1 MPAREPRFDPI
12 FGLPT
17 PLLFAHR
24 GGVRE
29 APEGTQFTFE
39 RALREARADVLE
51 LDLQR
56 TSDGELVVWHG
67 PELDNVFIDGV
78 PSKPAERTAG
88 QNDIRSHA
96 WSRLEGHAWVTGP
109 PPYPPDLSGIDMS
122 DDRRLL
128 SFRQYLE
135 LFPGVPTNIEL
146 KTGTDGSLTRD
157 DLELLIRILDAD
169 QARAERKLLV
179 VTTDHGLIKGFRE
192 KTRERSGKRYATGFS
207 AREVVVARLKSL
219 AFLPQSDCE
228 NRSLQSTH
236 ASMLSPR
243 RLVKG
248 IQKKKGAVHLFLTQF
263 GPIAAVDEEQ
273 GEPTPE
279 QLRPLLGRGVD
290 GIMTDRPVQ
299 VRRVLESLGSAP
311 GPEK

>member
-1 MPAREPRFDPI
+1 MPTPDPRCDPV

-29 APEGTQFTFE
+29 APEGTRFAFE

-56 TSDGELVVWHG
+56 SSDGELVVWHG

-78 PSKPAERTAG
+78 SSQPAQRTAG
-88 QNDIRSHA
+88 QNDIRNHA
-96 WSRLEGHAWVTGP
+96 WSELEGHAWVTGP
-109 PPYPPDLSGIDMS
+109 PPYPLDLSGIDKS

-146 KTGTDGSLTRD
+146 KTGRDGSIGHE
-157 DLELLIRILDAD
+157 DLDTLIRILDAD
-169 QARAERKLLV
+169 QDRRTRELLV
-179 VTTDHGLIKGFRE
+179 VTTNHGLIKRFRE

-207 AREVVVARLKSL
+207 AREVVAARLKAL

-236 ASMLSPR
+236 SSALSPR
-243 RLVKG
+243 RLIEAV
-248 IQKKKGAVHLFLTQF
+248 QKKKGAVHLFLTKF
-263 GPIAAVDEEQ
+263 GPMGAIDAKD
-273 GEPTPE
+273 GEPTPA
-279 QLRPLLGRGVD
+279 QLRPLVERGVD

-299 VRRVLESLGSAP
+299 VRRVLESLGSSP
-311 GPEK
+311 DP

>member
-1 MPAREPRFDPI
+1 
-12 FGLPT
+12 
-17 PLLFAHR
+17 
-24 GGVRE
+24 
-29 APEGTQFTFE
+29 
-39 RALREARADVLE
+39 
-51 LDLQR
+51 
-56 TSDGELVVWHG
+56 
-67 PELDNVFIDGV
+67 
-78 PSKPAERTAG
+78 
-88 QNDIRSHA
+88 
-96 WSRLEGHAWVTGP
+96 
-109 PPYPPDLSGIDMS
+109 MS

-146 KTGTDGSLTRD
+146 KTGKDGSLTRD
-157 DLELLIRILDAD
+157 DLDALIRILDAD
-169 QARAERKLLV
+169 QDRRKRKLLV

-192 KTRERSGKRYATGFS
+192 KTRERSEKRYATGFS
-207 AREVVVARLKSL
+207 AREVVAARLKAL

-236 ASMLSPR
+236 SSTLSPR

-248 IQKKKGAVHLFLTQF
+248 IHKKKGAVHLFLTKF
-263 GPIAAVDEEQ
+263 GPIGAIDEKC

-279 QLRPLLGRGVD
+279 QLRPVLKRGVD

-299 VRRVLESLGSAP
+299 VRRVLESLGSSP